1 MMADEVMRKEGEE
14 DVEASKMQ
22 DTQHEEEGEEA
33 GEKAI
38 SDRRLVIHKR
48 GTEEESEGGRK
59 RNLSSEGKIRRKACS
74 RDGLRWLGTTL
85 AIAS

>member
-1 MMADEVMRKEGEE
+1 MADEVMRKEGAE

-38 SDRRLVIHKR
+38 SDRRLVIHER
-48 GTEEESEGGRK
+48 GTEEESVV
-59 RNLSSEGKIRRKACS
+59 
-74 RDGLRWLGTTL
+74 
-85 AIAS
+85 AIAKATEHKQ